1 MIVIKKK
8 DIDKVFDIMN
18 GLPIK
23 EQAIIIYTW
32 LASESNDYQYIYKE
46 HAEEDDTNDYLETII
61 DAVKEILT
69 HDAYE

>member
-69 HDAYE
+69 HDVL

>member
-1 MIVIKKK
+1 MIVVKKK

-69 HDAYE
+69 HDVL

>member
-1 MIVIKKK
+1 MIVVKKK
-8 DIDKVFDIMN
+8 DIDKVFDIVN

-46 HAEEDDTNDYLETII
+46 HAEEDDTNEYLETII

-69 HDAYE
+69 HDVL

>member
-1 MIVIKKK
+1 MIVVKKK
-8 DIDKVFDIMN
+8 DIDKVFDIIN

-46 HAEEDDTNDYLETII
+46 HAEEDDTNEYLETII

-69 HDAYE
+69 HDVL

>member
-46 HAEEDDTNDYLETII
+46 HAEEDGTNEYLETII

-69 HDAYE
+69 HDVL